1 MFILFASFAFVRLF
15 KLPDLLF
22 KVVRLGPFDVE
33 VLVAIEFASIRTVPK
48 PVRETWVNR
57 RCPVI
62 LLGHVLQQWSS
73 FTVLS
78 LDEDFNNFAHL
89 DKLFLEK
96 EAFMASKT
104 LRSAQL
110 RQLSAT
116 LWLAIEAGIENRG
129 AKGAWA
135 VSGECNGVL

>member
-1 MFILFASFAFVRLF
+1 MAGEILRPPTPCSSLFASVRLVLPCSPLFALFILFASFAFVRLF

-33 VLVAIEFASIRTVPK
+33 VLVAIEFASIRTVPN

-73 FTVLS
+73 FTVLRLAEPS
-78 LDEDFNNFAHL
+78 KSHILCDEDTCA
-89 DKLFLEK
+89 E
-96 EAFMASKT
+96 
-104 LRSAQL
+104 
-110 RQLSAT
+110 
-116 LWLAIEAGIENRG
+116 
-129 AKGAWA
+129 
-135 VSGECNGVL
+135 